1 MSAEGAPNAPSERR
15 KDEDLK
21 EEKFLLWGRDGM
33 MTVAALIRPLVARPA
48 VRESDEDC
56 ERKRKREK
64 KG

>member
-1 MSAEGAPNAPSERR
+1 M
-15 KDEDLK
+15 K
-21 EEKFLLWGRDGM
+21 EEKFPLWGRDGM